1 MRVSARLTA
10 AGGVAAGLGLLV
22 YAGFVRTA
30 AGQRWENAVLAGRA
44 RDETPTAVHRADGV
58 LDHITVMSLGAAVGV
73 LVVIGVVRRCHAL
86 TAVAVGT
93 VAGSLALGEVLKR
106 QVLGRPDLVGAPPKL
121 LHNSFPSGHTT
132 IAMSVLFGLALIVP
146 YRLRGPVVGV
156 CSLWAA
162 GVGAYT
168 VAAGWHR
175 PSDTIGAD
183 LLVLTVACGLTAVL
197 ARTGRVRPAPG
208 HRHPVGSL
216 LVVGPLVCV
225 AVLGLGTG
233 GLLAAGALSH
243 AVPGWSRPGVAYTAG
258 HALAA
263 GASAATALALLAL
276 LRHCDLGRSHRSPE
290 SRSPGPVHRRP
301 MARD

>member
-1 MRVSARLTA
+1 MRVSARLAA
-10 AGGVAAGLGLLV
+10 AGCVSAGLGLLV

-44 RDETPTAVHRADGV
+44 RDETPTAVHQADRV
-58 LDHITVMSLGAAVGV
+58 LDHITVMSLGSAVGV
-73 LVVIGVVRRCHAL
+73 LVVIGVARRRPAL

-93 VAGSLALGEVLKR
+93 VAGSLALSEVLKR
-106 QVLGRPDLVGAPPKL
+106 QVLGRPDLVGAPPHL

-132 IAMSVLFGLALIVP
+132 IAMSVLSGLTLIVP
-146 YRLRGPVVGV
+146 YRLRAAVVGV
-156 CSLWAA
+156 CSLWAT

-208 HRHPVGSL
+208 HRHLVGSL
-216 LVVGPLVCV
+216 LVVVPLVGV

-233 GLLAAGALSH
+233 GLLAVGALSH
-243 AVPGWSRPGVAYTAG
+243 AVPAWSGPGPAYTAG

-263 GASAATALALLAL
+263 GFSAASTLALLTLLTL
-276 LRHCDLGRSHRSPE
+276 LRHCDLGRPRG
-290 SRSPGPVHRRP
+290 SRETRNAGPAHRR
-301 MARD
+301 AL